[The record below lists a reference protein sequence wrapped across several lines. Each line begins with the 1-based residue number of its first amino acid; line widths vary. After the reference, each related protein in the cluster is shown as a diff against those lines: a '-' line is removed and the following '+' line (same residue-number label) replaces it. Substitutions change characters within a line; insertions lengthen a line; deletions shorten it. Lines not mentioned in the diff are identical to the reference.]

1 MLEHYLEL
9 HQRFLEELLA
19 YHNIHIDYIKYRQ
32 GRDKASVL
40 RKSLKKLRGTAREIE
55 KETIN
60 ITKLRQDLYKDD
72 YKTQRKNNGHDNKTD

>member
-19 YHNIHIDYIKYRQ
+19 YHNIHIDYTKYRQ

-72 YKTQRKNNGHDNKTD
+72 YKTQRKNNGHNNKTD